1 MSAAAPSQDG
11 VREVTSFCRI
21 CGGGC
26 GTRLKIDSNDRI
38 LHIRGDDQQPMSKGY
53 ACFKGLQAEEAH
65 HGPARLLRPLK
76 RQPDGTFAEIGLE
89 QALDE
94 IAEVLRPFYESD
106 DREAIALFN
115 GNGSTPCSSAHG
127 MHYSFMESL
136 GTKSHYTTLTIDQ
149 SAKLVSFE
157 RLGGWPGGLHALDQ
171 SDVVL
176 FFGTN
181 PLLSHSC
188 IGCITADPTRRLKK
202 ASGEGLK
209 MIMVDPRRNETSH
222 YATLMLQPIPG
233 QDAAIAAALIRI
245 VMDEGWGDA
254 DFTARF
260 ATPEGLAALRAA
272 VEPFTPELVERNA
285 GLNPGDIRAAA
296 ELFARDNKRGAA
308 FTATGPSMA
317 PYSNVMQHLVD
328 ALNVICGRYRRAA
341 DRIAVDMLSPE
352 YAVHEEVISPPR
364 SWQAV
369 PDSRIRGVGS
379 LFRERLSG
387 TLPEEI
393 LTPGKGQ
400 VRCLIVS
407 GANPAS
413 SIPDSARMAEAL
425 RALDLLV
432 AIEPYMT
439 ATAKMAHYILP
450 PKMQY
455 ERADLP
461 LSIPGFSL
469 FPDNWTQYT
478 PPLLKPPAGSDVCDD
493 WYPFW
498 AIAKRLGFAIDYVGK
513 GPLPMDEAPST
524 DDLLAI
530 RLQGAR
536 VSLEEVKKYPSGHIW
551 DVDSCFILP
560 GREGVSGRFDLMPAD
575 VAQELQAFRALPVT
589 AEKIESRGQRF
600 SHLLSS
606 RRLRDIFNSNGPQLG
621 KVRTRNPYNALYL
634 NPGDIAALGAQ
645 DGDVVRITSDHG
657 SILAVAEADGT
668 MRTGVVSLAH
678 GWGGHPDATQAD
690 AQFDGAANV
699 NELIACDTNV
709 ESINAMPRMSA
720 IPVNLERTNIVF
732 AAQGSV
738 AVEPALP

>member
-1 MSAAAPSQDG
+1 MLEDVSGSPATQVAPEAVEP

-26 GTRLKIDSNDRI
+26 GTRLKIDASDRI

-76 RQPDGTFAEIGLE
+76 RLEDSSFVEIGLE

-94 IAEVLRPFYESD
+94 IAGRLRPYYESD

-127 MHYSFMESL
+127 MHYSFMESI
-136 GTKSHYTTLTIDQ
+136 GSKSHYTTLTIDQ
-149 SAKLVSFE
+149 SAKLISFE

-188 IGCITADPTRRLKK
+188 IGCITADPTRRLKH
-202 ASGEGLK
+202 ASNEGLQL
-209 MIMVDPRRNETSH
+209 IMVDPRRNETSR

-233 QDAAIAAALIRI
+233 QDAAIAAALIRL
-245 VMDEGWGDA
+245 VMDEGWGDT
-254 DFTARF
+254 DFTNRF
-260 ATPEGLAALRAA
+260 ATPEGMVALRVAID
-272 VEPFTPELVERNA
+272 PFTPEFVERRA
-285 GLNPGDIRAAA
+285 GLAPGQIRAAA
-296 ELFARDNKRGAA
+296 ELFARDNKRGGA

-317 PYSNVMQHLVD
+317 PYSNLMQHMVD
-328 ALNVICGRYRRAA
+328 CLNVVCGRYRRAG

-352 YAVHEEVISPPR
+352 YPVNEEVFAPPR
-364 SWQAV
+364 SWQSV
-369 PDSRIRGVGS
+369 PNSRIRGVGS

-393 LTPGKGQ
+393 LTPGRGQ

-407 GANPAS
+407 GANPAN
-413 SIPDSARMAEAL
+413 SIPDTKRMSEAL
-425 RALDLLV
+425 RSLDLLV

-439 ATAKMAHYILP
+439 ATAKRAHYILP

-469 FPDNWTQYT
+469 FPDNWTQYA
-478 PPLLKPPAGSDVCDD
+478 PPLIKPPAGSDVCDD

-498 AIAKRLGFAIDYVGK
+498 AIAKRLGFPINYVGK
-513 GPLPMDEAPST
+513 QELPSETPPST
-524 DDLLAI
+524 DDLLEI
-530 RLQGAR
+530 RLRGAR

-551 DVDSCFILP
+551 DVETCFVQP
-560 GREGVSGRFDLMPAD
+560 GRPEADARFDLMPDD
-575 VAQELQAFRALPVT
+575 VAQEMRDYLALPVT
-589 AEKIESRGQRF
+589 AEEIRSNGKSF

-606 RRLRDIFNSNGPQLG
+606 RRMRDIFNSNGPQLRR
-621 KVRTRNPYNALYL
+621 VRERNPYNAAFMHPDDL
-634 NPGDIAALGAQ
+634 ASLGLGNGA
-645 DGDVVRITSDHG
+645 VVRITSDHG
-657 SILAVAEADGT
+657 SILAVTEADDT
-668 MRTGVVSLAH
+668 MRPGVISMSH
-678 GWGGHPDATQAD
+678 GWGGEAVSDD
-690 AQFDGAANV
+690 EWDGAANV
-699 NELIACDTNV
+699 NLLIACDRNV
-709 ESINAMPRMSA
+709 EGLNAMPRMSA
-720 IPVNLERTNIVF
+720 IPINIEKADVPL
-732 AAQGSV
+732 
-738 AVEPALP
+738 PA

>member
-1 MSAAAPSQDG
+1 M
-11 VREVTSFCRI
+11 
-21 CGGGC
+21 
-26 GTRLKIDSNDRI
+26 RLKIDAQDRI
-38 LHIRGDDQQPMSKGY
+38 VHIRGDDEQPMSKGY

-76 RQPDGTFAEIGLE
+76 RQEDGSFVEIGLE

-94 IAEVLRPFYESD
+94 IAERLRPFYESD

-127 MHYSFMESL
+127 MHYSFMESI
-136 GTKSHYTTLTIDQ
+136 GSRSHYTTLTIDQ
-149 SAKLVSFE
+149 SAKLISFE
-157 RLGGWPGGLHALDQ
+157 RLGGWPGGLQALDQ

-188 IGCITADPTRRLKK
+188 IGCITADPTRRLKR
-202 ASGEGLK
+202 ASNDGLK
-209 MIMVDPRRNETSH
+209 LIMVDPRRNETSR

-245 VMDEGWGDA
+245 VMDEGWSDT
-254 DFTARF
+254 DFTDRF
-260 ATPEGLAALRAA
+260 ATPTGLAALRAA
-272 VEPFTPELVERNA
+272 VDPFTEELVERRA
-285 GLNPGDIRAAA
+285 GLQPGQIRAAA
-296 ELFARDNKRGAA
+296 EMFARDNKRGAA

-328 ALNVICGRYRRAA
+328 ALNVVCGRYRRAG

-352 YAVHEEVISPPR
+352 YAVHEEVIAPPR

-369 PDSRIRGVGS
+369 PDGRIRGVGS

-407 GANPAS
+407 GANPANS
-413 SIPDSARMAEAL
+413 VPDTRRMAEAL
-425 RALDLLV
+425 RSLDLLV

-439 ATAKMAHYILP
+439 ATAKRAHYILP

-478 PPLLKPPAGSDVCDD
+478 PALLKTPPGSELCDD

-498 AIAKRLGFAIDYVGK
+498 AIAKRLGFSINYVGK
-513 GPLPMDEAPST
+513 QELPSDHAPST
-524 DDLLAI
+524 DDLLEI
-530 RLQGAR
+530 RLRGAR
-536 VSLEEVKKYPSGHIW
+536 VSLDEVKKYPSGHIW
-551 DVDSCFILP
+551 DVDTCFIQP
-560 GREGVSGRFDLMPAD
+560 GRPEADARFDLMPDD
-575 VAQELQAFRALPVT
+575 VAQEVRDYLALPVS
-589 AEKIESRGQRF
+589 AEEIRSNGKVF

-606 RRLRDIFNSNGPQLG
+606 RRMRDIFNSNGPQLRR
-621 KVRTRNPYNALYL
+621 VRERNPYNAAYL
-634 NPGDIAALGAQ
+634 HPDDLTALDLGN
-645 DGDVVRITSDHG
+645 GSVVRITSDHG
-657 SILAVAEADGT
+657 SILAVAEADDS
-668 MRTGVVSLAH
+668 MRPGVVSMAH
-678 GWGGHPDATQAD
+678 GWGGDPVEDESRW
-690 AQFDGAANV
+690 DGAANV
-699 NELIACDTNV
+699 NLLIACDRDV
-709 ESINAMPRMSA
+709 ETLNAMPRMSA
-720 IPVNLERTNIVF
+720 IPINIEK
-732 AAQGSV
+732 ADV
-738 AVEPALP
+738 ALRE

>member
-1 MSAAAPSQDG
+1 MLEDPGPPAAEQIAAKSASP

-26 GTRLKIDSNDRI
+26 GVRLKIDAQDRI
-38 LHIRGDDQQPMSKGY
+38 VHIRGDDEQPMSKGY

-76 RQPDGTFAEIGLE
+76 RQEDGSFAEIGLE

-94 IAEVLRPFYESD
+94 IAERLRPFYESD

-127 MHYSFMESL
+127 MHYSFMESI
-136 GTKSHYTTLTIDQ
+136 GSRSHYTTLTIDQ
-149 SAKLVSFE
+149 SAKLISFE
-157 RLGGWPGGLHALDQ
+157 RLGGWPGGLQALDQ

-188 IGCITADPTRRLKK
+188 IGCITADPTRRLKQ
-202 ASGEGLK
+202 ASSDGLK
-209 MIMVDPRRNETSH
+209 LIMVDPRRNETSR

-254 DFTARF
+254 DFTDRF
-260 ATPEGLAALRAA
+260 ATPAGLSALRAA
-272 VEPFTPELVERNA
+272 VDPFTEEMVERRA
-285 GLNPGDIRAAA
+285 GLQPGQIRAAA
-296 ELFARDNKRGAA
+296 EIFARDNKRGAA

-328 ALNVICGRYRRAA
+328 ALNVVCGRYRRAG

-352 YAVHEEVISPPR
+352 YAVHEEVIAPPR
-364 SWQAV
+364 SWQGV

-407 GANPAS
+407 GANPANS
-413 SIPDSARMAEAL
+413 VPDTRRMAEAL
-425 RALDLLV
+425 RSLDLLV

-439 ATAKMAHYILP
+439 ATAKRAHYILP

-478 PPLLKPPAGSDVCDD
+478 PPLLKAPPGSELCED

-498 AIAKRLGFAIDYVGK
+498 AIAKRLGFPINYVGK
-513 GPLPMDEAPST
+513 QELPNDHAPTT
-524 DDLLAI
+524 DDLLDI
-530 RLQGAR
+530 RLRGAR

-551 DVDSCFILP
+551 DVDSCFVQP
-560 GREGVSGRFDLMPAD
+560 GRPEADARFDLMPDD
-575 VAQELQAFRALPVT
+575 VAQEVRDYLALPVS
-589 AEKIESRGQRF
+589 AEEIRSNGKVF

-606 RRLRDIFNSNGPQLG
+606 RRMRDIFNSNGPQLRR
-621 KVRTRNPYNALYL
+621 VRERNPYNAAYL
-634 NPGDIAALGAQ
+634 HPDDLTALGL
-645 DGDVVRITSDHG
+645 GNGSVVRITSDHG
-657 SILAVAEADGT
+657 SILAVAEADET
-668 MRTGVVSLAH
+668 MRPGVVSMAH
-678 GWGGHPDATQAD
+678 GWGGEPVEDESQW
-690 AQFDGAANV
+690 DGAANV
-699 NELIACDTNV
+699 NLLIACDRDV
-709 ESINAMPRMSA
+709 EALNAMPRMSA
-720 IPVNLERTNIVF
+720 IPINIEKADVALE
-732 AAQGSV
+732 G
-738 AVEPALP
+738 